1 MDEIIGQ
8 PTVKDEPKPAES
20 QVDRIKR
27 ELASIP
33 DSYLRTYVE
42 SKAKEFE
49 QLRVQYEQ
57 QLSWATIEIKRLGL
71 LADKANF
78 ATAGEIYGRE
88 LSKKPATAVGQD
100 KEAQSGGFEGY
111 GEGGLLDAEIDSQ

>member
-1 MDEIIGQ
+1 MDLNGPI
-8 PTVKDEPKPAES
+8 VKDEPKPAES

-49 QLRVQYEQ
+49 QLRRQYEQ
-57 QLSWATIEIKRLGL
+57 QLSWATVEIKRLGL
-71 LADKANF
+71 LADSHLAK
-78 ATAGEIYGRE
+78 T
-88 LSKKPATAVGQD
+88 
-100 KEAQSGGFEGY
+100 EA
-111 GEGGLLDAEIDSQ
+111 AEHDG